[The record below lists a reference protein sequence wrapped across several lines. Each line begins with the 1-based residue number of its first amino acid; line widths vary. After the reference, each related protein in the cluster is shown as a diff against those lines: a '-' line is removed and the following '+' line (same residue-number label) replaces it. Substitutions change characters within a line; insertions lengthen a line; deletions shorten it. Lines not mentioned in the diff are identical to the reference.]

1 MHMSPLWHHVLFL
14 YRYLRLELQFLALL
28 DSNRQLELH
37 GIVQSPRR
45 LPAGRPTYE
54 FLRTIFS
61 RINTKFYKKRLPVHH
76 FFFKISNFGIFM
88 MFLVFFIT
96 RGYKFQKT
104 MASERAYQDLRTS
117 LGGGSIY
124 KDFE

>member
-1 MHMSPLWHHVLFL
+1 MHMSPLWHQVLFL

-61 RINTKFYKKRLPVHH
+61 RINTKFYKKGFLSTT
-76 FFFKISNFGIFM
+76 FFS
-88 MFLVFFIT
+88 
-96 RGYKFQKT
+96 KFPT
-104 MASERAYQDLRTS
+104 LEYL
-117 LGGGSIY
+117 
-124 KDFE
+124 